1 LTAENRLDQNRRVA
15 YFRDDAEVYERIG
28 RLLQPVV
35 EDEELAAR
43 FQGGNTVIRYHRA
56 LLEEAGR
63 EDLLDLAA
71 ASQ

>member
-28 RLLQPVV
+28 R
-35 EDEELAAR
+35 
-43 FQGGNTVIRYHRA
+43 QGANTVIRYHRA
-56 LLEEAGR
+56 LLEEGGR

>member
-1 LTAENRLDQNRRVA
+1 VA

-43 FQGGNTVIRYHRA
+43 FQGANTIVQHHRA
-56 LLEEAGR
+56 LLEEVGR
-63 EDLLDLAA
+63 ENLLDLAA
-71 ASQ
+71 AASQ